1 VLCTWTGTLLFG
13 NFGGAGFNVAVLAGI
28 SLFLGCILQAQSIMS
43 SLNGVGQC
51 FFVGGG
57 VMVIVGMDFRY
68 VTAGLNF
75 TGIGDFFVGAGTFKN
90 VRAVLP
96 KVLV

>member
-1 VLCTWTGTLLFG
+1 
-13 NFGGAGFNVAVLAGI
+13 
-28 SLFLGCILQAQSIMS
+28 
-43 SLNGVGQC
+43 
-51 FFVGGG
+51 
-57 VMVIVGMDFRY
+57 MVIVGMDFRY